1 MSEGTIAAVVLAAGR
16 GTRMKSERAKVLHPV
31 CGTALGAYPV
41 RAARAAGADPIW
53 VVVGHDGEHVQEA
66 LAAEGV
72 GFVRQEQQ
80 LGTGHA
86 LLCAEKDL
94 RNFRGSLLL
103 LCGDTP
109 LLRPETLTALAE
121 RQRTE
126 HAAVTVLTMRR
137 ADPAGYGRIVRNE
150 DELLAIVEEK
160 DASESERRITE
171 VNTGIYVFEA
181 PWVFEMLHHLDNA
194 NAQGEYYLTDVV
206 RLAREQG
213 AVVRALELADPDE
226 ALGVNNRAQ
235 LAEAAKVMQGRI
247 NYAHQLAG
255 VTILDPASTYIEAS
269 VRIGVDTV
277 IHPGVHLWGKTEIG
291 PSCLIEPGTVI
302 RDSRLAGHVHVKAYS
317 VIEESEVGVN
327 SVIGPM
333 AHMRPGSILRG
344 DNKIGNF
351 VETKKVDIGLHSKAS
366 HLTYLGD
373 AEIGAD
379 VNVGC
384 GTITCNY
391 DGVNK
396 YKTIIED
403 EVFVGSDTQ
412 FVAPVRVGRNS
423 LVGAGSTIVRDV
435 PPDALAIS
443 RAEQKNVEGW
453 RLRHPLKKKE
463 K

>member
-1 MSEGTIAAVVLAAGR
+1 MSEESMAAVVLAAGC

-41 RAARAAGADPIW
+41 RAARAAGAEPVW
-53 VVVGHDGEHVQEA
+53 VVVGHDAEHVQEA

-86 LLCAEKDL
+86 LLCAEKVL
-94 RNFRGSLLL
+94 QNFHGSLLL

-109 LLRPETLTALAE
+109 LLRPETLIALSE
-121 RQRTE
+121 LQRTE
-126 HAAVTVLTMRR
+126 QAAVTVLTMRL
-137 ADPAGYGRIVRNE
+137 ADPTGYGRIIR
-150 DELLAIVEEK
+150 DGRDLLAIVEEK
-160 DASESERRITE
+160 DASENERRITE
-171 VNTGIYVFEA
+171 VNAGIYVFEA
-181 PWVFEMLHHLDNA
+181 PWVFETLHHLSNA
-194 NAQGEYYLTDVV
+194 NAQGEYYLTDIV

-213 AVVRALELADPDE
+213 TVVRALELADPDE

-235 LAEAAKVMQGRI
+235 LAEAARIMQGRI

-255 VTILDPASTYIEAS
+255 VTLIDPVSTHIDAS
-269 VRIGVDTV
+269 VRIGTDTV
-277 IHPGVHLWGKTEIG
+277 IHPGVHLWGKTKIG
-291 PSCLIEPGTVI
+291 ASCLIEPGSVI
-302 RDSRLAGHVHVKAYS
+302 RDSRLAERVHVKAHS
-317 VIEESEVGVN
+317 VIEESEIGTD

-333 AHMRPGSILRG
+333 AHLRPGNVLRG
-344 DNKIGNF
+344 GNKIGNF
-351 VETKKVDIGLHSKAS
+351 VEIKKVDMGLHSKAS

-379 VNVGC
+379 VNIGC

-403 EVFVGSDTQ
+403 EVFVGSGTQ
-412 FVAPVRVGRNS
+412 FVAPVRIGRDS
-423 LVGAGSTIVRDV
+423 LVGAGSTIVHDV
-435 PPDALAIS
+435 PPEALAIS
-443 RAEQKNVEGW
+443 RVEQKNVEGW

-463 K
+463 

>member
-1 MSEGTIAAVVLAAGR
+1 MSGESMAAVVLAAGR

-31 CGTALGAYPV
+31 CGAALGAYPV
-41 RAARAAGADPIW
+41 RAARAAGADPVW
-53 VVVGHDGEHVQEA
+53 VVIGHDGEHVQET

-86 LLCAEKDL
+86 LLCAEKVLGD
-94 RNFRGSLLL
+94 FHGALLL

-109 LLRPETLTALAE
+109 LLCPETLIALAGC
-121 RQRTE
+121 QREE

-137 ADPAGYGRIVRNE
+137 ADPAGYGRIVRNGK
-150 DELLAIVEEK
+150 DLLAIVEEK
-160 DASESERRITE
+160 DASDRERRITE

-181 PWVFEMLHHLDNA
+181 PWVFEMLHHLGNA
-194 NAQGEYYLTDVV
+194 NAQGEYYLTDIV

-226 ALGVNNRAQ
+226 AMGVNNRAQ
-235 LAEAAKVMQGRI
+235 LAEAARIMQGRI
-247 NYAHQLAG
+247 NHAHQLAG
-255 VTILDPASTYIEAS
+255 VTIVDPASTYIDAS
-269 VRIGVDTV
+269 VWICVDTV

-291 PSCLIEPGTVI
+291 ASCLIEPGSII
-302 RDSRLAGHVHVKAYS
+302 RDSRIADRVHVKAHS
-317 VIEESEVGVN
+317 VIEESEVGAD
-327 SVIGPM
+327 SAIGPM

-373 AEIGAD
+373 AEIGEN
-379 VNVGC
+379 VNIGC

-396 YKTIIED
+396 HKTIIED

-443 RAEQKNVEGW
+443 RAEQKNIEGW

-463 K
+463 